1 MYLLDTNI
9 LSELRKGERC
19 DSQVRAWAKS
29 TAKDRHCVSV
39 LSLGE
44 IRKGIEILRRKAPD
58 QCPAFEVWLTRLQ
71 TDYDQ
76 DILPLTAGISERWG
90 RMGAT
95 MPQALP
101 VIDGLIAATA
111 QEFGLTVVTRN
122 TADFDREG
130 VGVRVVNPFE

>member
-1 MYLLDTNI
+1 MYLLDTNV

-19 DSQVRAWAKS
+19 DAKVRTWAKS
-29 TAKDRHCVSV
+29 TVKDRHCISV

-44 IRKGIEILRRKAPD
+44 IRKGIEMLRRRAPN
-58 QCPAFEVWLTRLQ
+58 QCPAFEAWLIRLQ

-76 DILPLTAGISERWG
+76 DILPLTSGIADRWG

-95 MPQALP
+95 MPQTLP

-122 TADFDREG
+122 AADFDREG
-130 VGVRVVNPFE
+130 AGVRVVNPFG